1 MAAGEA
7 AHVVGV
13 FERVDADGAGVA
25 RGGEGGEGEGWVDLV
40 GFRVGVVVVVG
51 VGVGG
56 VMGGGGYRVG
66 WVLRSVG
73 VGGAGVVGRGF
84 FGLRVGRC
92 G

>member
-25 RGGEGGEGEGWVDLV
+25 RGGERGEGEGWVDLV
-40 GFRVGVVVVVG
+40 GFRVGVVVG

-56 VMGGGGYRVG
+56 VMGGRGDRVG
-66 WVLRSVG
+66 WVMRSVG
-73 VGGAGVVGRGF
+73 VGGAGVGGRGF